1 MKDKKLSLAELKR
14 HIKKCKKHNK
24 NFGFLG
30 LVENRDLTPEVESL
44 FKFTTPYGYILG
56 YDWVNGNDKL
66 KQLIKEI

>member
-1 MKDKKLSLAELKR
+1 MKGKLTLTELKR

-30 LVENRDLTPEVESL
+30 LVENRDLTPEVEGL
-44 FKFTTPYGYILG
+44 FKFITPSGYIG

-66 KQLIKEI
+66 KQLIIEI